1 MKKFSLLSFALL
13 MLSLNAA
20 NIEWQIKVDKNS
32 TVKDALKASTDGT
45 MPKDCKK
52 ITTKGSKPVSLNR
65 FSGRMYYNGTG
76 LRAVACA
83 KLNFD
88 QDCTQMIGFGVNNYC
103 TLFINGKEVAT
114 TEPGGNFHRPIHAT
128 NYVKNVNF
136 KKGDNFV
143 AMFIRPGAINW
154 DMAFD
159 LIPDFSALPANA
171 KSRQRLL
178 EQLFPPAKT
187 GLLTK
192 ECFYYASTDKVCFT
206 FETGLP
212 TMAGIRYKTGNNKPV
227 IVWDSKDALRNISTI
242 HRVEVSGLTPA
253 TEYTYEVVVLDQRT
267 AKINAISN
275 GKFTTFPAKDAKT
288 RFMLISDTQCDTI
301 IRRTMVKKMLDMY
314 GGRDADFFFSLGD
327 VSEGFAN
334 FRSEYFTNFYDE
346 FPANKYFKPVFFVRG
361 NHEFRGQE
369 SRKYNDYFGKSYYS
383 FRHGDTFFIILESGE
398 DKNTIYRPGHYTLN
412 IDANYYFAEQ
422 REWLRKLI
430 ETPECKTAK
439 HRIVITH
446 GTPFYSLNGFFA
458 KNIESMAGE
467 FFYGK
472 NPKCQIDLWLAAHTH
487 SPYHYDPATGQ
498 FLRAAY
504 SLSYDKKTAKLNK
517 EPITP
522 KKPFVFKD
530 QDKNNF
536 NFPIIVNDGPSG
548 SGVHLSAM
556 LIETG
561 ADGIRVKMFPVSET
575 YSSYSDKAVKA
586 PIHDVTLERGKPAK
600 IHSTTFKAA
609 AK

>member
-76 LRAVACA
+76 FRAVACA

-458 KNIESMAGE
+458 KNIESMVSE

-498 FLRAAY
+498 FLRAEY
-504 SLSYDKKTAKLNK
+504 FLSYDKKSAKVNTMPV
-517 EPITP
+517 EH
-522 KKPFVFKD
+522 KKKFVFKD